1 MAEGMG
7 FGTRTFWLFWVF
19 IAALWAF
26 SSCDEQGLLFVEV
39 LGLLTAVA

>member
-26 SSCDEQGLLFVEV
+26 SSCDEQGPLVEV